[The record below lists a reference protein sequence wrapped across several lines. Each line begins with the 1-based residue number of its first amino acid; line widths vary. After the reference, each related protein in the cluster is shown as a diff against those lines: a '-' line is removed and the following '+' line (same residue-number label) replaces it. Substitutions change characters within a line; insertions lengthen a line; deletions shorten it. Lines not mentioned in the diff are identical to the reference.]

1 MKSQTERKSDP
12 KALKLKYPS
21 STQTPNLKNPV
32 KLSSPSSV
40 DEVGA
45 RAAWGSCAAPG
56 SCIWWLRWWRPVHLV
71 VEVVFLFLGLKHEKE
86 RAAFLGFFSSSA
98 SSIFFFFWLVALIS
112 WFLWFLCWCWCI
124 LSSYKSSFWG
134 SISKKLHFGHK
145 QPINIELQ
153 KLDL

>member
-1 MKSQTERKSDP
+1 MKSQTERKSDL

-56 SCIWWLRWWRPVHLV
+56 SYIWWWRPGHLV
-71 VEVVFLFLGLKHEKE
+71 VAVVFLFLGLKHEKE

-98 SSIFFFFWLVALIS
+98 FSIFFSGS
-112 WFLWFLCWCWCI
+112 WLWFLDFFDFFVGVVVFYALI
-124 LSSYKSSFWG
+124 IRVLGTRFLEINPTA
-134 SISKKLHFGHK
+134 SINN
-145 QPINIELQ
+145 P
-153 KLDL
+153 

>member
-98 SSIFFFFWLVALIS
+98 SSIFFFFGSWLWSLDFFDFFVGVGVFYPLINRVFEARS
-112 WFLWFLCWCWCI
+112 LKN
-124 LSSYKSSFWG
+124 STSATNN
-134 SISKKLHFGHK
+134 
-145 QPINIELQ
+145 P
-153 KLDL
+153 